1 MSEILIRRRART
13 QAATIGT
20 TTASASSLRTDDVAA
35 GVVFVAAITATATL
49 TIYAA
54 PSADA
59 AFVPLVA
66 ADGSPSTIDIGTTP
80 AAYPLPPETRGAH
93 LLRLVSVADIGSVVV
108 SMTS

>member
-1 MSEILIRRRART
+1 MSEVLIRRRART
-13 QAATIGT
+13 QSATIGT
-20 TTASASSLRTDDVAA
+20 STASASTLRVDDVAA

-66 ADGSPSTIDIGTTP
+66 ADGSPSTIDIGTMP

-93 LLRLVSVADIGSVVV
+93 LLRLVSMAGIGTATVT
-108 SMTS
+108 MTS

>member
-20 TTASASSLRTDDVAA
+20 STASATTLRVDDVAA
-35 GVVFVAAITATATL
+35 GIVFVAAITATTTVTL
-49 TIYAA
+49 HAA

-66 ADGSPSTIDIGTTP
+66 ADGSPSTLDIGTTP

-93 LLRLVSVADIGSVVV
+93 LLRLVSVADIGTATV

>member
-20 TTASASSLRTDDVAA
+20 STSTASTLRVDDVAA
-35 GVVFVAAITATATL
+35 GIVFVPAITATTTL
-49 TIYAA
+49 VVYAA

-66 ADGSPSTIDIGTTP
+66 ADGSLSTIDIGTGA
-80 AAYPLPPETRGAH
+80 AAYPLPAETRGAH
-93 LLRLVSVADIGSVVV
+93 LLRLVCVAGIGTAAV